1 MKGIRPQKV
10 LITGAT
16 GLVGKRLGSAL
27 EARGHE
33 VKILSRNPQPGQY
46 FWNPVEGIVDEKAFE
61 NLDAIIHLAGAP
73 ISKPWNKHYRKKI
86 YDSRVKSCELLYE
99 YAKRLNSNLSTFL
112 TASGSNYYDATQYST
127 IWEETDPP
135 GEDFLANLCV
145 DLELTAKKFEKLGSR
160 VCAVRTSAVL
170 ADEGGMI
177 QKLKP
182 LAKWNILSPLGSGKQ
197 RIPWIHIED
206 LVQIYI
212 HLLEN
217 PELEGAFNAAATEK
231 VSNREFTKAFM
242 KSMSRKMIFPPV
254 PAFLIKLLLGDMSF
268 IVLKGSDLSNNK
280 IKSTGF
286 SFQYDQLKLALK
298 NLQPI
303 KNR

>member
-16 GLVGKRLGSAL
+16 GLVGKRLVSAL

-217 PELEGAFNAAATEK
+217 PELEGAFNATATEK

-242 KSMSRKMIFPPV
+242 KSMRRKMIFPPV

>member
-16 GLVGKRLGSAL
+16 GLIGKRLVSAL

-46 FWNPVEGIVDEKAFE
+46 FWNPEKGIMDEKAFE

-73 ISKPWNKHYRKKI
+73 ISKPWNKHYQKKI